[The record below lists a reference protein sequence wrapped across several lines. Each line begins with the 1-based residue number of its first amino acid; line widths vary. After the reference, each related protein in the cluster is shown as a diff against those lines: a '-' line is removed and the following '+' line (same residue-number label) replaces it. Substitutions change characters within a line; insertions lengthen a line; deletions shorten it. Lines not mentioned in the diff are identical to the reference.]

1 MSEILDLDTLAAVS
15 GGAFD
20 KNGNLI
26 AYCKRCG
33 KKVKL
38 VRMERRGGSTG
49 IFVCENAKCEE
60 RGKEK
65 DSSQVRL

>member
-1 MSEILDLDTLAAVS
+1 MSEILDLDTLSQVS

-26 AYCKRCG
+26 AYCRSCG
-33 KKVKL
+33 KKVRL
-38 VRMERRGGSTG
+38 VRMERRGGCTG
-49 IFVCENAKCEE
+49 IFVCENEKCPE